1 MRTPDPNRLARL
13 DKPVNAYRKELFR
26 SAVFRTGSRP
36 DDIARTTCATT
47 HPTAAGS
54 STAAS
59 DACNSPLAKS
69 PRRLCAGGSLSFHRN
84 YFAADG
90 RRKRSTNS
98 SPLK

>member
-1 MRTPDPNRLARL
+1 MKTPEKNRLARL

-26 SAVFRTGSRP
+26 SAVFRTGSRL
-36 DDIARTTCATT
+36 DDIARPTCATT
-47 HPTAAGS
+47 RPTEAGW
-54 STAAS
+54 STAES

-90 RRKRSTNS
+90 RRKRPTIS
-98 SPLK
+98 SPRK